1 MHYDTEKRKT
11 FKKDMQFYW
20 FQMPNNYDILR
31 GVIKAYKF
39 IARKL
44 YEWVRDVNTKE
55 AFNFIRRNRAKKM
68 HRFGKLQINK
78 ISGFKSYSVSDFY
91 IYARK

>member
-1 MHYDTEKRKT
+1 
-11 FKKDMQFYW
+11 MQFYW
-20 FQMPNNYDILR
+20 FQMPNNCDFLR

-39 IARKL
+39 IVWKL

-55 AFNFIRRNRAKKM
+55 TFNFIRRNRAKKM
-68 HRFGKLQINK
+68 HQFSKLEINK
-78 ISGFKSYSVSDFY
+78 ISGLKYYSASDFY